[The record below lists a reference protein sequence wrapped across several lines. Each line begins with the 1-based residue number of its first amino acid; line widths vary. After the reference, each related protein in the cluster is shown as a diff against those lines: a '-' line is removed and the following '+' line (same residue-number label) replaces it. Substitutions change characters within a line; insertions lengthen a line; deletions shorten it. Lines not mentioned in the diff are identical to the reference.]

1 MTCTQCRTRHD
12 SRSSSGDKD
21 RFRVGQGLVVFSENI
36 FCTVRVARETRVAS
50 FVIPLVVTCS
60 SEPSKMREVSNS
72 SMEVAQHDATATWNY
87 LAAEALRLLTS
98 TSLIL
103 VRPRKLFAVRHSLL
117 SIGFSQASP
126 FKNLHLYCPETGD
139 SSGTVLWWG

>member
-12 SRSSSGDKD
+12 FRSPSGDKD
-21 RFRVGQGLVVFSENI
+21 RFRVGQGLVV
-36 FCTVRVARETRVAS
+36 CTVRVARETRVAS

-60 SEPSKMREVSNS
+60 SEPSRMREVSNS
-72 SMEVAQHDATATWNY
+72 SMEDAQHDATATWNY

-98 TSLIL
+98 ASLIL

-117 SIGFSQASP
+117 STGFSRASP
-126 FKNLHLYCPETGD
+126 FKDLRLYCPETGD
-139 SSGTVLWWG
+139 SSGTVL